1 MRGRPLWALGAAGL
15 LGTALLAA
23 CGGSGGSSGSSSKT
37 ITVEYWTNNDIPGT
51 NATPKLIAAAA
62 AELAKQHPGVKI
74 LTDPITTDSES
85 EYYAKLDLQESS
97 SSTSPDVVL
106 EDSFLIGADSAAGYI
121 RPLPQLASWSGW
133 SHFAPAMQKIIT
145 YNGQIYGVMN
155 GTDVQF
161 IYYDANLFRKAGIPV
176 PWQPHSL
183 ADILAAAQK
192 LKASDPGVIP
202 AWLYTGL
209 PLGEA
214 SSFRGF
220 EVFLNGTGQ
229 QLYDAATGKWEV
241 AGPGYTTSWNFLQSM
256 KPYEEPESDWSNP
269 NGANTVN
276 LTLMPAQQVGMVF
289 DGMWVSE
296 NYVKGGPKPWPGFFS
311 TYDVAKIPTSDG
323 QGAGYVDQSGGWA
336 WAIPQRAH
344 NPSLALDMIEDMSSA
359 PNLAQYDALDGDIAP
374 RTDVTS
380 QPVWESMTADDPDL
394 TVANGLLQYTTF
406 RPNRTAYTGISNE
419 IATLTGDVASGSMT
433 AAQAES
439 AFEAKVTS
447 LVGASK
453 VQTGAG

>member
-1 MRGRPLWALGAAGL
+1 MRGRALWALGAAGL
-15 LGTALLAA
+15 LGTGLLAA
-23 CGGSGGSSGSSSKT
+23 CGSSGSSGSGSST

-51 NATPKLIAAAA
+51 NATPKLIAAAT
-62 AELAKQHPGVKI
+62 AELKKQHPGVKVV
-74 LTDPITTDSES
+74 TDPITTDSES

-121 RPLPQLASWSGW
+121 RPLPQVASWSGW
-133 SHFAPAMQKIIT
+133 SSFAPAMRKIIT
-145 YNGQIYGVMN
+145 YNGKIYGVMN

-161 IYYDANLFRKAGIPV
+161 IYYDANLFKKAGIPV

-183 ADILAAAQK
+183 ADIVAAAKK
-192 LKASDPGVIP
+192 LKAADPGVIP

-229 QLYDAATGKWEV
+229 QLYDSSTGKWETS
-241 AGPGYTTSWNFLQSM
+241 GSGFTTTWNFLQAM
-256 KPYEEPESDWSNP
+256 RPYEEPESDWSNP

-276 LTLMPAQQVGMVF
+276 LSLMPAQGVGMVF

-296 NYVKGGPKPWPGFFS
+296 NYVKGGSKPWPAFFS
-311 TYDVAKIPTSDG
+311 TYKVAKLPTSDG
-323 QGAGYVDQSGGWA
+323 QGSGYVDQSGGWA
-336 WAIPQRAH
+336 WSIPVRAH

-359 PNLAQYDALDGDIAP
+359 PNLAQYDALDGDIPP
-374 RTDVTS
+374 RSDVAS
-380 QPVWESMTADDPDL
+380 QPVWEHMTADDPYMTL
-394 TVANGLLQYTTF
+394 ATTFLPYTTF
-406 RPNRTAYTGISNE
+406 RPNQADYTQISNE
-419 IATLTGDVASGSMT
+419 IATLTGNVASGSMT
-433 AAQAES
+433 ATAAEA
-439 AFEAKVTS
+439 AFKAKVTS
-447 LVGASK
+447 IVGASK
-453 VQTGAG
+453 TQNGAG

>member
-1 MRGRPLWALGAAGL
+1 MRGRPVWALGAAGL
-15 LGTALLAA
+15 LGATLLAA
-23 CGGSGGSSGSSSKT
+23 CGGSASSGSSSST

-62 AELAKQHPGVKI
+62 AELAKQHPGAKVV
-74 LTDPITTDSES
+74 TDPITTDSES

-97 SSTSPDVVL
+97 SNTSPDVVL
-106 EDSFLIGADSAAGYI
+106 EDSFLIGADSSAGYI
-121 RPLPQLASWSGW
+121 RALPQLASWSGW
-133 SHFAPAMQKIIT
+133 SHFAPAMRKIIT

-155 GTDVQF
+155 STDVQF
-161 IYYDANLFRKAGIPV
+161 IYYDANLFKKAGIPV

-183 ADILAAAQK
+183 ADIVSAAQK
-192 LKASDPGVIP
+192 LKKADPGVIP

-229 QLYDAATGKWEV
+229 QLYDSATGKWEV
-241 AGPGYTTSWNFLQSM
+241 GGPGFTTTWNFLQAM
-256 KPYEEPESDWSNP
+256 RPYEEPEADWSNP

-276 LTLMPAQQVGMVF
+276 LSLMPAQKVGMVF
-289 DGMWVSE
+289 DGMWVTE
-296 NYVKGGPKPWPGFFS
+296 NYVKGGPKPWPAFFS
-311 TYDVAKIPTSDG
+311 TYDVAKLPTSDG
-323 QGAGYVDQSGGWA
+323 QGSGYVDQSGGWA
-336 WAIPQRAH
+336 WSIPVRAH

-359 PNLAQYDALDGDIAP
+359 QNLAQYDALDGDIPP

-380 QPVWESMTADDPDL
+380 QPVWKSMTSDDPDL
-394 TVANGLLQYTTF
+394 TFADSLLQYTTF
-406 RPNRTAYTGISNE
+406 RPNLTAYTQISNE

-433 AAQAES
+433 AAEAQS
-439 AFEAKVTS
+439 AFQAKVTAI
-447 LVGASK
+447 VGASK
-453 VQTGAG
+453 AQIGAG